1 MNYSNLL
8 KKIPLKEYDSFLN
21 SNLSTNFSDFWINV
35 TDNALSFLIS
45 VLSERT
51 KKSLFVLTPYPEQSL
66 FLHQHLTKWLDD
78 SIKVLRFPEIN
89 ISPFDVSK
97 TDVLS
102 SLNRAGILANI
113 KNKNQ
118 KSIILSS
125 TLAASEKTMNLELS
139 ESNDHLKLK
148 KEQIL
153 SLSDFTKKLV
163 KLGYDIFPYVLEP
176 GNIAIRGSIVDVF
189 PSNLKNPIRVE
200 FFDNQI
206 ESIRNFDVN
215 TQISIEII
223 KEAFIFSRFEAPPA
237 LIDEKLLDK
246 KLSKCDFSNC
256 DMSTLEHYQS
266 DFAKIIS
273 GQLSYKE
280 YFKYGGFFNDN
291 SIFDYIDSDYLL
303 ILLRPSEIENA
314 CKQVFSRFLEIKSR
328 KEKEGEIPLKYPDNR
343 LSWNEIEEK
352 LKKHKRKVVI
362 SPRFPTNKKDR
373 IFEKINSKV
382 IPINYDVNL
391 NDPLNSVREKISSE
405 MNSSVIL
412 LIVTLNYARVLEA
425 LKGMEYQIDEEK
437 SQSKNI
443 PSFEQGSITLKEDY
457 LREGFEIRISKEKT
471 LKVLTDY
478 ELFGV
483 KRKTTIIE
491 EKRNKKKLDFNLLMP
506 DSYVVHQKHGIGKF
520 LKITKVKNQGDRE
533 FLEIE
538 YASQDRIFLPVDEIY
553 QIEKYLGPSHPQP
566 KLTRLGGNHWKKAKL
581 SAKHSTEELASD
593 LLSLQSSRMKVKG
606 LKCDKDTVWQNAL
619 ESSFPFIETEDQ
631 VKTLEE
637 IKKDLEKNVP
647 MDRVLCGDVGFGK
660 TEIAVRASF
669 KVIQSGR
676 QVAILVPTTVLAE
689 QHFHTFT
696 ERLKP
701 FPVKVSSLSR
711 FLKGS
716 EETKVLKG
724 LSSGSLDLCIGTHR
738 LLQRD
743 VSFNNLGLIIIDEEH
758 RFGVKAKEQLK
769 KLRVQVDILSM
780 TATPIPRTLN
790 LALSGIRD
798 LSSLQIP
805 PDERVPVETFV
816 MDEEDLVIREAILRE
831 RDRNGQVF
839 VVHNRIHD
847 IQNIEN
853 RLSKLIPEVE
863 IRFAHGRMSEEN
875 LREIMND
882 FTQEKFEVLVC
893 TTIIESGIDL
903 PNVNT
908 LIVFKADQ
916 FGLAQLYQLRGRVGR
931 SEKQA
936 YAYFLL
942 SPGSKLT
949 LKAEQR
955 LEAIMS
961 ATELG
966 SGVELAMRD
975 MEIRGAGNVL
985 GAEQS
990 GFISLV
996 GMNMYSKLLNQSVKK
1011 LKFGE
1016 EFYSDED
1023 QNILIDLDINSDI
1036 PNTYIPDLSARLSLY
1051 QTILGKNSI
1060 EDLEIIEEEILDRFG
1075 VLPDPVKILIEKSK
1089 MRLYCKEID
1098 IISVKKNGDFFS
1110 LRFNYS
1116 ISSIKNII
1124 RDLLDQEVHIGYSHI
1139 KIENKLSD
1147 LKFVKNMNEILKKLL
1162 DLKSRLIKAF

>member
-8 KKIPLKEYDSFLN
+8 RKISFKKYDSFLD
-21 SNLSTNFSDFWINV
+21 SSLSTNFSDFWINV
-35 TDNALSFLIS
+35 TDSALSFLIS
-45 VLSERT
+45 VLADRT
-51 KKSLFVLTPYPEQSL
+51 NKSLFVLTPYPEQSL
-66 FLHQHLTKWLDD
+66 FLHQHLNKWLND

-89 ISPFDVSK
+89 ISPFEVSK
-97 TDVLS
+97 TDVSNSLS
-102 SLNRAGILANI
+102 RAGILANI

-139 ESNDHLKLK
+139 ESNDHLNIK
-148 KEQIL
+148 KGQNLPL
-153 SLSDFTKKLV
+153 SNLTNKLV
-163 KLGYDIFPYVLEP
+163 KLGYDVFPYVLEP
-176 GNIAIRGSIVDVF
+176 GSMAIRGSIIDVF
-189 PSNLKNPIRVE
+189 PSNLRNPIRVE
-200 FFDNQI
+200 FFDNEI
-206 ESIRNFDVN
+206 ESIRYFDVN
-215 TQISIEII
+215 TQNSTKII
-223 KEAFIFSRFEAPPA
+223 KEAFIFSRFEASPA
-237 LIDEKLLDK
+237 LIDEKRLDE

-256 DMSTLEHYQS
+256 DISTLEHYQS
-266 DFAKIIS
+266 DFGKIIS

-280 YFKYGGFFNDN
+280 YFKYGGFFNDD

-314 CKQVFSRFLEIKSR
+314 CNQVFNRFLEIRSR
-328 KEKEGEIPLKYPDNR
+328 KEKQGEIPLKFPNTR
-343 LSWNEIEEK
+343 LSWNQINQK
-352 LKKHKRKVVI
+352 LNGFKKKIVV
-362 SPRFPTNKKDR
+362 SPRFPTNKEDR
-373 IFEKINSKV
+373 IFEKINSKM
-382 IPINYDVNL
+382 IPINHNFNL

-405 MNSSVIL
+405 MDSGVIL

-425 LKGMEYQIDEEK
+425 LKGIEYQVHEEK
-437 SQSKNI
+437 SLSNNI
-443 PSFEQGSITLKEDY
+443 PKFEQGTITLKEDY
-457 LREGFEIRISKEKT
+457 LREGFEIKISKEKT
-471 LKVLTDY
+471 VKILTDY

-491 EKRNKKKLDFNLLMP
+491 EKRNKKKLDFNLLKP
-506 DSYVVHQKHGIGKF
+506 KSYVVHQKHGIGKF
-520 LKITKVKNQGDRE
+520 LRTTTVKNQGNRE

-553 QIEKYLGPSHPQP
+553 QIEQYLGPSHPEP
-566 KLTRLGGNHWKKAKL
+566 KLTRLGGNYWKKAKL
-581 SAKHSTEELASD
+581 LAKHSTEELASD
-593 LLSLQSSRMKVKG
+593 LLSLQSSRMNVKG
-606 LKCDKDTVWQNAL
+606 LKCDKDSIWQNAL
-619 ESSFPFIETEDQ
+619 EASFPFIETEDQ
-631 VKTLEE
+631 VNTLEE
-637 IKKDLEKNVP
+637 IKNDLEKNVP

-689 QHFHTFT
+689 QHLHTFS

-701 FPVKVSSLSR
+701 FPVKINSLSR

-716 EETKVLKG
+716 EEIKVLKD
-724 LSSGSLDLCIGTHR
+724 LADGSLDLCIGTHR

-743 VSFNNLGLIIIDEEH
+743 VRFNNLGLVIIDEEH

-805 PDERVPVETFV
+805 PNERIPVETFV

-847 IQNIEN
+847 IHHIES
-853 RLSKLIPEVE
+853 RLSELVPEVE

-931 SEKQA
+931 SAKQA

-966 SGVELAMRD
+966 SGVELSMRD

-1011 LKFGE
+1011 LKSGE
-1016 EFYSDED
+1016 EVYLDED
-1023 QNILIDLDINSDI
+1023 QNVLIDLDINSDI
-1036 PNTYIPDLSARLSLY
+1036 PNSYIPDLSARLSLY
-1051 QTILGKNSI
+1051 QTIMGAVI
-1060 EDLEIIEEEILDRFG
+1060 T
-1075 VLPDPVKILIEKSK
+1075 
-1089 MRLYCKEID
+1089 
-1098 IISVKKNGDFFS
+1098 
-1110 LRFNYS
+1110 
-1116 ISSIKNII
+1116 
-1124 RDLLDQEVHIGYSHI
+1124 
-1139 KIENKLSD
+1139 
-1147 LKFVKNMNEILKKLL
+1147 
-1162 DLKSRLIKAF
+1162 KAS

>member
-1 MNYSNLL
+1 M
-8 KKIPLKEYDSFLN
+8 
-21 SNLSTNFSDFWINV
+21 
-35 TDNALSFLIS
+35 
-45 VLSERT
+45 
-51 KKSLFVLTPYPEQSL
+51 
-66 FLHQHLTKWLDD
+66 
-78 SIKVLRFPEIN
+78 
-89 ISPFDVSK
+89 
-97 TDVLS
+97 
-102 SLNRAGILANI
+102 
-113 KNKNQ
+113 
-118 KSIILSS
+118 
-125 TLAASEKTMNLELS
+125 
-139 ESNDHLKLK
+139 
-148 KEQIL
+148 
-153 SLSDFTKKLV
+153 
-163 KLGYDIFPYVLEP
+163 
-176 GNIAIRGSIVDVF
+176 
-189 PSNLKNPIRVE
+189 
-200 FFDNQI
+200 
-206 ESIRNFDVN
+206 
-215 TQISIEII
+215 
-223 KEAFIFSRFEAPPA
+223 
-237 LIDEKLLDK
+237 
-246 KLSKCDFSNC
+246 
-256 DMSTLEHYQS
+256 
-266 DFAKIIS
+266 
-273 GQLSYKE
+273 
-280 YFKYGGFFNDN
+280 
-291 SIFDYIDSDYLL
+291 
-303 ILLRPSEIENA
+303 
-314 CKQVFSRFLEIKSR
+314 
-328 KEKEGEIPLKYPDNR
+328 
-343 LSWNEIEEK
+343 
-352 LKKHKRKVVI
+352 
-362 SPRFPTNKKDR
+362 
-373 IFEKINSKV
+373 
-382 IPINYDVNL
+382 
-391 NDPLNSVREKISSE
+391 
-405 MNSSVIL
+405 
-412 LIVTLNYARVLEA
+412 
-425 LKGMEYQIDEEK
+425 
-437 SQSKNI
+437 
-443 PSFEQGSITLKEDY
+443 
-457 LREGFEIRISKEKT
+457 
-471 LKVLTDY
+471 
-478 ELFGV
+478 
-483 KRKTTIIE
+483 
-491 EKRNKKKLDFNLLMP
+491 
-506 DSYVVHQKHGIGKF
+506 
-520 LKITKVKNQGDRE
+520 
-533 FLEIE
+533 
-538 YASQDRIFLPVDEIY
+538 
-553 QIEKYLGPSHPQP
+553 
-566 KLTRLGGNHWKKAKL
+566 
-581 SAKHSTEELASD
+581 
-593 LLSLQSSRMKVKG
+593 
-606 LKCDKDTVWQNAL
+606 
-619 ESSFPFIETEDQ
+619 
-631 VKTLEE
+631 
-637 IKKDLEKNVP
+637 
-647 MDRVLCGDVGFGK
+647 
-660 TEIAVRASF
+660 
-669 KVIQSGR
+669 
-676 QVAILVPTTVLAE
+676 
-689 QHFHTFT
+689 
-696 ERLKP
+696 
-701 FPVKVSSLSR
+701 
-711 FLKGS
+711 
-716 EETKVLKG
+716 
-724 LSSGSLDLCIGTHR
+724 
-738 LLQRD
+738 
-743 VSFNNLGLIIIDEEH
+743 
-758 RFGVKAKEQLK
+758 
-769 KLRVQVDILSM
+769 
-780 TATPIPRTLN
+780 
-790 LALSGIRD
+790 ALSGIRD